1 MNNIF
6 RTNQLILKI
15 IDQYDVKHI
24 MKLPI
29 KTTMSNL
36 KDLTTLSLVLQ
47 LVSSDLMCS
56 SYQIPY

>member
-1 MNNIF
+1 M
-6 RTNQLILKI
+6 LILKI

>member
-6 RTNQLILKI
+6 STNQLILKI

-36 KDLTTLSLVLQ
+36 KDLTTLSYDTNDNVVKP
-47 LVSSDLMCS
+47 VS
-56 SYQIPY
+56 